1 MDSAVTGSVAAGAAE
16 AAGVLA
22 GGRTA
27 IAFSGCKDF
36 PIQDAHEPDDSML
49 SGGG

>member
-1 MDSAVTGSVAAGAAE
+1 MGSAAAGAAE
-16 AAGVLA
+16 AGVLA

-36 PIQDAHEPDDSML
+36 PIQDAHEPDDWIL
-49 SGGG
+49 PGGA

>member
-1 MDSAVTGSVAAGAAE
+1 
-16 AAGVLA
+16 LA

-36 PIQDAHEPDDSML
+36 PIQDAHEPDD
-49 SGGG
+49 

>member
-1 MDSAVTGSVAAGAAE
+1 MGSGAAVAAE
-16 AAGVLA
+16 AGVLA

-36 PIQDAHEPDDSML
+36 PIQDAHEPDNWMWPGD
-49 SGGG
+49 G

>member
-1 MDSAVTGSVAAGAAE
+1 MGSAAAEAAE

-36 PIQDAHEPDDSML
+36 PIQDAHEPDDWML
-49 SGGG
+49 PGEG

>member
-1 MDSAVTGSVAAGAAE
+1 MGSAAAEAAE

-36 PIQDAHEPDDSML
+36 PIQDAHEPKDRMSF
-49 SGGG
+49 GCG